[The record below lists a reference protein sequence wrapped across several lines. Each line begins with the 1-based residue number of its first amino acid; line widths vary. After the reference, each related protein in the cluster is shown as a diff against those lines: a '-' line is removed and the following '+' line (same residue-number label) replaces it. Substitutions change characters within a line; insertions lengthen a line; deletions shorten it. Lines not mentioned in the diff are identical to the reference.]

1 MVNGRPDSSGSGA
14 SGEPEGGPGSPGPAG
29 TPYYPTPP
37 GYPQPQWPPPGAP
50 GGPPSGGP
58 GSATP
63 YGQTPYGSA
72 PYGPAQYGSGETG
85 PGGGPGAPPGPG
97 GATVCVRHP
106 DRPTGLACSRCDRP
120 ACPACLQPAPV
131 GQHCVDCLAEAARTT
146 PRRRTVAGASRTG
159 KPVVVPALIVANV
172 VVYVITAVT
181 AGSVM
186 SNFLSPLFQAGG
198 LVPLRVA
205 DGEYWRVI
213 TSGFLHIGPLHLAF
227 NMYALW
233 IIGREVETVLGR
245 ARFVAVYGVSML
257 GGAAAVMLFSAPNGL
272 TAGASGA
279 VFGLMGAL
287 FVLLRR
293 LKLPT
298 GQVVAL
304 IAINAVISFSIQ
316 GISWQGH
323 LGGLVFGAAVTAALV
338 HLGTGSPQRRRTQVL
353 AVSGLTA
360 LAVVLIVVRSAG
372 LLAAAGV

>member
-1 MVNGRPDSSGSGA
+1 MVNGRPDDSGSGTP
-14 SGEPEGGPGSPGPAG
+14 GEPEGGPGSPGPAG
-29 TPYYPTPP
+29 TPYYPAPP

-50 GGPPSGGP
+50 GGPPWAGSG
-58 GSATP
+58 
-63 YGQTPYGSA
+63 A
-72 PYGPAQYGSGETG
+72 PYG
-85 PGGGPGAPPGPG
+85 GAPDG
-97 GATVCVRHP
+97 GATHGVPHGGVPPGGVPRAGSGAGAVCVRHP

-120 ACPACLQPAPV
+120 ACPDCLRPAPV
-131 GQHCVDCLAEAARTT
+131 GQHCVDCLAEGARTT
-146 PRRRTVAGASRTG
+146 PRWRNVAGASRTG
-159 KPVVVPALIVANV
+159 KPVIVPGLIVANV
-172 VVYVITAVT
+172 VVYVLTAVT

-186 SNFLSPLFQAGG
+186 SNFRSPLFDAGG
-198 LVPLRVA
+198 LVPLLVA
-205 DGEYWRVI
+205 DGEYWRI
-213 TSGFLHIGPLHLAF
+213 ISSGFLHIGPLHLAF

-233 IIGREVETVLGR
+233 IIGREVEAVLGR

-257 GGAAAVMLFSAPNGL
+257 GGAAAVMLFSSPVGA

-298 GQVVAL
+298 GQVVAV
-304 IAINAVISFSIQ
+304 IAINAVISLSIQ

-353 AVSGLTA
+353 AVSGLAVLA
-360 LAVVLIVVRSAG
+360 LVLIGVRAAG